1 MGEIDS
7 AALAAAVRD
16 AALPAVPTADSL
28 SHDLGDGGGA
38 APTTPLVA
46 DRLELVRAEGAAAK
60 KIESDAVLWCPGS
73 KSKEHA
79 LAHMLHR
86 PASDGDAARTVIAAS
101 TLRNHRALLPGAQ
114 EPDDGGFMVLLVLEG
129 GKGALS
135 RRRQSCLELLP
146 GAEQRS
152 KAQLHVGSGPES
164 KSRGLSPRPVK
175 APRRWA
181 SSATRCVGRC

>member
-38 APTTPLVA
+38 APTTPTPLVG
-46 DRLELVRAEGAAAK
+46 DQLELVRAEGAAAK

-101 TLRNHRALLPGAQ
+101 TLRNRLHGSAGAGRRKGRAQ
-114 EPDDGGFMVLLVLEG
+114 
-129 GKGALS
+129 
-135 RRRQSCLELLP
+135 
-146 GAEQRS
+146 
-152 KAQLHVGSGPES
+152 
-164 KSRGLSPRPVK
+164 
-175 APRRWA
+175 
-181 SSATRCVGRC
+181 